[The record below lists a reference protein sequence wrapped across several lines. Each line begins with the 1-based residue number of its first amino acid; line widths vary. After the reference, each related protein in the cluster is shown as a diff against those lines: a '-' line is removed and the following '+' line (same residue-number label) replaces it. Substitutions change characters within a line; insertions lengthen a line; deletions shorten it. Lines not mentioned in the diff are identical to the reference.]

1 MCNCIYD
8 MKKGWKKRDMNMYS
22 HPLKFCQGEYIYL
35 SLPESR
41 GRREKG
47 KFPSYFQN
55 ARFVE

>member
-1 MCNCIYD
+1 
-8 MKKGWKKRDMNMYS
+8 MNMYS